1 MKQIKQIPNTQFREQ
16 ADLYDLI
23 SNLSLFGFTLVTF
36 FFSLNQIQI
45 LLPKL
50 LRLQSSQSILLGAI
64 YSGLFTLL
72 FFILSSLVQLLT
84 SKGTDSPN
92 TKNISI
98 QTLFFLLLLSLVL
111 LMIGQSSA
119 TFLVVSGAL

>member
-1 MKQIKQIPNTQFREQ
+1 MKQINNSQQNEKSGQFDQ
-16 ADLYDLI
+16 I

-36 FFSLNQIQI
+36 FVSLNQIQA

-50 LRLQSSQSILLGAI
+50 LRFQSSQSILLGAI

-72 FFILSSLVQLLT
+72 FFILSSLVQIITNKNKVSQNPQNT
-84 SKGTDSPN
+84 SV
-92 TKNISI
+92 
-98 QTLFFLLLLSLVL
+98 QTLFFLLLLSLIL

-119 TFLVVSGAL
+119 TFLVVSGSL

>member
-1 MKQIKQIPNTQFREQ
+1 MKQIKQIPNTQLREQ